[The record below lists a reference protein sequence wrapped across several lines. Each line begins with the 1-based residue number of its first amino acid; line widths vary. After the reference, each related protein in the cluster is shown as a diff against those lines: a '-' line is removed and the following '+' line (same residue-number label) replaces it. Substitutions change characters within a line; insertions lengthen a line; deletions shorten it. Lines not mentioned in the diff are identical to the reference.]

1 MYYVSGGETGII
13 TMFAQSLILR
23 DGIARASAA
32 QGKLDDAIATYR
44 RLLVVDR
51 SSKWSAFFEPRY
63 VLALARLLDRAGR
76 RDEAKA
82 EYLRFLGYWKDADPG
97 QPELVEAIRRTR

>member
-1 MYYVSGGETGII
+1 MYYVSGGETGIL